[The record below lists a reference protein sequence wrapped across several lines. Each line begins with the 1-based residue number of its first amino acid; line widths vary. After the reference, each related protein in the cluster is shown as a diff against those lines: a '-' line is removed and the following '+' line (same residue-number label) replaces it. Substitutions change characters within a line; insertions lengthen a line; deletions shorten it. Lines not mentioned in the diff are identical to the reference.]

1 MENLGVFCGDLE
13 EILPLKILT
22 SFSYMVP
29 WGGQLELIG
38 CVCWL
43 GLFLKRVE
51 EVLVNAKD

>member
-13 EILPLKILT
+13 ESLLLKILT

-29 WGGQLELIG
+29 LGGQLELIG
-38 CVCWL
+38 CLFGL